1 MIRIAQLTDIHVP
14 DFSDFRRRDFLNK
27 RVTGFVNHRYRRGHH
42 HDPTL
47 LDAAVTRLVAD
58 RPDLVIVSGD
68 LSNVALRSEWN
79 AARACLQPLA
89 DAGIRIGVVPG
100 NHDEYLYETRGQ
112 FEDIFHDFQHADSR
126 TKSHYPFVMRV
137 GHVSVLMFNSAVPTA
152 PMMAYGR
159 INYDQIEAG
168 RQLAEI
174 ERDQGQRVIAV
185 IHHHP
190 IPAPH
195 KRVDRTRNLRNASNF
210 RHMLCDAG
218 IEVLMHGHNHW
229 LQTTRLRDNEGPIV
243 IGLSSTTYTIKS
255 PDERVARIAL
265 YEFEG
270 NERTISLSPYDAE
283 ANRFGAWQR
292 LDTSNLPVFPLS

>member
-14 DFSDFRRRDFLNK
+14 DFSDFRRRDYLNK
-27 RVTGFVNHRYRRGHH
+27 RVTGYVNHRYRRGHH
-42 HDPTL
+42 HDPAL
-47 LDAAVTRLVAD
+47 LDAAVSRLLAD
-58 RPDLVIVSGD
+58 RPDMVIVSGD
-68 LSNVALRSEWN
+68 LANVALRSEWL
-79 AARACLQPLA
+79 AARQRLQPLA

-100 NHDEYLYETRGQ
+100 NHDEYLVETRGQ
-112 FEDIFHDFQHADSR
+112 FEEIFREFQHADSR

-137 GHVSVLMFNSAVPTA
+137 GRVSVLMFNSGIPTA

-159 INYDQIEAG
+159 VDHDQLEAG

-190 IPAPH
+190 VPAPH
-195 KRVDRTRNLRNASNF
+195 KKVDQTRNLRNAASF

-218 IEVLMHGHNHW
+218 IELVMHGHNHW
-229 LQTTRLRDNEGPIV
+229 LQTTRLRDSDGPIV
-243 IGLSSTTYTIKS
+243 IGLSSTTYTITS
-255 PDERVARIAL
+255 PPPRIARIAL

-270 NERTISLSPYDAE
+270 DDRQISLAAYDAPQS
-283 ANRFGAWQR
+283 RFGAWER
-292 LDTSNLPVFPLS
+292 LDTSALPVFPLS